1 MITECEHTTAHC
13 PVNSDFLGGVSSGLL
28 GMFIKNSFQVSFIIK
43 CSYITVNQSLLGHLP
58 DLRLI

>member
-28 GMFIKNSFQVSFIIK
+28 GMFIKNSFQVK